1 LTTTFQT
8 NLQLDAQTRAQLVDM
23 LNMALAETSDLYFMT
38 KQAHWNVRGPFFFA
52 RHELFDKVA
61 GKRLGYIDALA
72 ERVGT
77 LGGYAE
83 GSLRWAAEN
92 TQLKAY
98 DREAVS
104 GTEHVRNL
112 ANRYASYCAH
122 VRKWIE
128 VASELDPATEDLLTE
143 ILRETELD
151 LWFLESHVQG

>member
-1 LTTTFQT
+1 MTTTFQT
-8 NLQLDAQTRAQLVDM
+8 NVQVDAKHRAALVEM
-23 LNMALAETSDLYFMT
+23 LNMALAETADLYFMT

-52 RHELFDKVA
+52 RHELFDKLA
-61 GKRLGYIDALA
+61 QRRIGYVDQLA

-83 GSLRWAAEN
+83 GSLRWSAEN
-92 TQLKAY
+92 TRLKAY

-104 GTEHVRNL
+104 GTEHVRTL
-112 ANRYASYCAH
+112 SERYADYCAH

-128 VASELDPATEDLLTE
+128 VSSTVDPASEDLFTE